1 MPPPRGRQHDLGSP
15 GKLARRVAGVQQNL
29 KLSAVG
35 GAKVKADVGASH
47 PQTMPHQVAVG
58 NPMSGAEH

>member
-1 MPPPRGRQHDLGSP
+1 
-15 GKLARRVAGVQQNL
+15 L
-29 KLSAVG
+29 KLGAVG

-47 PQTMPHQVAVG
+47 PPTMAQWDVHG

>member
-1 MPPPRGRQHDLGSP
+1 
-15 GKLARRVAGVQQNL
+15 L

-47 PQTMPHQVAVG
+47 PPIMPPVSRFG
-58 NPMSGAEH
+58 NPTSGLEH